1 MNAAESVLKQEEI
14 TEEDPILDTIETTMS
29 STEFMAQDPP
39 EMVGTSERY
48 MEDDEKEIVKEEPV
62 DEDFDLETKIEIVD
76 EMLPFTTTAED
87 SDIREFVS
95 LCNNVS

>member
-1 MNAAESVLKQEEI
+1 MNAAESVLKREEI
-14 TEEDPILDTIETTMS
+14 TEEDPILDIIETTMS
-29 STEFMAQDPP
+29 STDVIEDPP
-39 EMVGTSERY
+39 EVAGTSKRY

-76 EMLPFTTTAED
+76 DMLPFTTTAED

>member
-1 MNAAESVLKQEEI
+1 MNVAESVLKREEI
-14 TEEDPILDTIETTMS
+14 TEEDPTVETTMS
-29 STEFMAQDPP
+29 STDVIEDPP
-39 EMVGTSERY
+39 EVAGTSKWY

-76 EMLPFTTTAED
+76 NMLPFTTTAED
-87 SDIREFVS
+87 SDIREFAS